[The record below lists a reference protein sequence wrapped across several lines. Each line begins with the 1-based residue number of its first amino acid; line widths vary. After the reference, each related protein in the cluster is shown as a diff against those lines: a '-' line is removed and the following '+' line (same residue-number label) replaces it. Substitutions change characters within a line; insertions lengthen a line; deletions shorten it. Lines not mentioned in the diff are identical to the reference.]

1 MIDNR
6 PENNFAIVTGA
17 SQGLGKEMAIE
28 LARKKRNVLLVALP
42 GEGLPELCNYLKT
55 EFAVEVDYF
64 ETDLTENDAVF
75 EVASWALSNY
85 KIDVLI
91 NNAGIGGSLSFESA
105 SINYIENIILLNVRA
120 LSLLTRLILPELKNH
135 EKAWILNVA
144 SMASFSPIAYKTV
157 YPASKA
163 FVYSFSRGLYEELK
177 DTGVFVSVLHPGP
190 IATNP
195 DVVKRIKD
203 NGFFG
208 KLGLISPEN
217 LAKIAI
223 TQLFKR
229 DTLILPGFMNKI
241 NWLLIKIVPIWIRL
255 PLVSS
260 VVKRNEIFSQKV
272 RVE

>member
-1 MIDNR
+1 MSATQTK
-6 PENNFAIVTGA
+6 NFALVTGA
-17 SQGLGKEMAIE
+17 SQGLGREMAKE
-28 LARKKRNVLLVALP
+28 LARQKRNVLLVALP
-42 GEGLPELCNYLKT
+42 GEGLPEFCKELKNGFGI
-55 EFAVEVDYF
+55 EAYYF
-64 ETDLTENDAVF
+64 ETDLTQSNSVF
-75 EVASWALSNY
+75 ELASWALSNY

-91 NNAGIGGSLSFESA
+91 NNAGIGGSLSFDTA
-105 SINYIENIILLNVRA
+105 SIPYIENIILLNVRA
-120 LSLLTRLILPELKNH
+120 LSLLTRLILPELKKH
-135 EKAWILNVA
+135 PKAWILNVA

-195 DVVKRIKD
+195 EVSERIKA

-208 KLGLISPEN
+208 KLGLLTPAK

-229 DTLILPGFMNKI
+229 DSLILPGFMNKL
-241 NWLLIKIVPIWIRL
+241 NWLLIKTVPIWIRL
-255 PLVSS
+255 PLVSA
-260 VVKRNEIFSQKV
+260 VVKRNEIVPQKINLN
-272 RVE
+272 

>member
-1 MIDNR
+1 MYNGRDK
-6 PENNFAIVTGA
+6 NFALITGA
-17 SQGLGKEMAIE
+17 SQGLGREMATE
-28 LARKKRNVLLVALP
+28 LARKNRNVLLVALP
-42 GEGLPELCNYLKT
+42 GEGLPEFCRQLEN
-55 EFAVEVDYF
+55 EFGIEANHF
-64 ETDLTENDAVF
+64 ETDLTEAESVF
-75 EVASWALSNY
+75 ELASWALSNY

-91 NNAGIGGSLSFESA
+91 NNAGIGGSLSFETA
-105 SINYIENIILLNVRA
+105 SPTYIENIILLNVRA
-120 LSLLTRLILPELKNH
+120 LSLITRLMLPELKKH

-195 DVVKRIKD
+195 EVSKRIKD

-208 KLGLISPEN
+208 KLGLITPN
-217 LAKIAI
+217 KLAKIAI

-229 DTLILPGFMNKI
+229 DSLIIPGMMNKI
-241 NWLLIKIVPIWIRL
+241 NWLLIKTVPIWIRL
-255 PLVSS
+255 PLVSG
-260 VVKRNEIFSQKV
+260 VVKRNEIMTQKIN
-272 RVE
+272 